1 VQDFG
6 GIGRFGRSRRIK
18 EIVLIVPEFHAVDR
32 REHAETPRTEHK
44 IEIRDAEP
52 VYIEKIS
59 TTKEKTDVGAHPAAS
74 VAANAERATDPA
86 CAAGAVQAVMAMTD
100 ERRTSADQ
108 ALDVQTVVVEESGR
122 WFVEIIV
129 VFADGVVRK
138 RIHSHAT
145 QARAELAADLIRR
158 TADRDIGRGPVHG

>member
-1 VQDFG
+1 M
-6 GIGRFGRSRRIK
+6 
-18 EIVLIVPEFHAVDR
+18 
-32 REHAETPRTEHK
+32 T
-44 IEIRDAEP
+44 
-52 VYIEKIS
+52 
-59 TTKEKTDVGAHPAAS
+59 
-74 VAANAERATDPA
+74 
-86 CAAGAVQAVMAMTD
+86 MTD
-100 ERRTSADQ
+100 ERRTDPNRTATDQ

-158 TADRDIGRGPVHG
+158 TADRDIGGGPVNG